1 MVRKKRQGFRMSPS
15 LISKKTLTQLGRYL
29 ATGLLAAALEYGLL
43 ILLTEYAGLWY
54 IISNSI
60 AYASGFAVSF
70 LLNRYWSF
78 QSRENI
84 VKQFLQYAAL
94 FSLNLILNNILMY
107 LFTNTAGIPYT
118 ISKLIVMSMVVGWNF
133 IIFKKV
139 IYRR

>member
-1 MVRKKRQGFRMSPS
+1 MDRKKGQGCRMSPG
-15 LISKKTLTQLGRYL
+15 LISRKTLTQLGRYL

-43 ILLTEYAGLWY
+43 ILLTEYVGLWY

-94 FSLNLILNNILMY
+94 FSLNLILNNVLMY

-118 ISKLIVMSMVVGWNF
+118 ISKLIVMSMVVVWNF
-133 IIFKKV
+133 IIYKKV